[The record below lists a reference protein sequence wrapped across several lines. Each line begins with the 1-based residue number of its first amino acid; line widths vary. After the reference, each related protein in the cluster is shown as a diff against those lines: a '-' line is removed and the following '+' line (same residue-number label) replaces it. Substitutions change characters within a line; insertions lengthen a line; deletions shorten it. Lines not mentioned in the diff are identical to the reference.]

1 MLVRNICR
9 LSNVFY
15 GLMFYSGRTQQ
26 PDGCCVVCMFF
37 PLADE
42 SMPLG
47 CMNAVNGH
55 ISLSIIFIKKN
66 ACHKPLH
73 AMPVPYWETV
83 SFTPTRLRLMSSL
96 TFTYHVYV
104 MDGDPRHIMHTIWS
118 WGLLQSS
125 SVLCQ
130 VVLAWA

>member
-1 MLVRNICR
+1 
-9 LSNVFY
+9 
-15 GLMFYSGRTQQ
+15 
-26 PDGCCVVCMFF
+26 
-37 PLADE
+37 
-42 SMPLG
+42 
-47 CMNAVNGH
+47 
-55 ISLSIIFIKKN
+55 
-66 ACHKPLH
+66 
-73 AMPVPYWETV
+73 MPVPYWETV